1 MSFQYEGFEGVAA
14 IEPERALNI
23 GVGVASAPLWAA
35 FYASAGLGAAWWWT
49 TAWTRAMPSFNPVAL
64 LAPERTPAAE
74 AYIEAIDDAVCD
86 LIETSQDEVEAK
98 AEEIEAVAEAVHE
111 SVEIAAE
118 TTVEAVEFA
127 HEEVAEA
134 IEEVR
139 LENAEPKLE
148 AAPEGGPEAAYEAPL
163 AFEAAAEELT
173 ADDLTADDLPVED
186 LAADAMPV
194 ADLPV
199 EDLVDELA
207 VIEPVAEVKSFKP
220 SKKKTPKT

>member
-49 TAWTRAMPSFNPVAL
+49 TAWTRALPSFNPSAL
-64 LAPERTPAAE
+64 LTPEPTPAAE

-86 LIETSQDEVEAK
+86 LIETSQDHVEAK
-98 AEEIEAVAEAVHE
+98 AEEAEAVAEAVHE

-134 IEEVR
+134 IEEAR
-139 LENAEPKLE
+139 AENAEDLTTAEAPVAE
-148 AAPEGGPEAAYEAPL
+148 AAVSDAP
-163 AFEAAAEELT
+163 AAE
-173 ADDLTADDLPVED
+173 VI
-186 LAADAMPV
+186 DAPV
-194 ADLPV
+194 A
-199 EDLVDELA
+199 ELA
-207 VIEPVAEVKSFKP
+207 EIAPVAEVKSFKP
-220 SKKKTPKT
+220 SKKKFPKA